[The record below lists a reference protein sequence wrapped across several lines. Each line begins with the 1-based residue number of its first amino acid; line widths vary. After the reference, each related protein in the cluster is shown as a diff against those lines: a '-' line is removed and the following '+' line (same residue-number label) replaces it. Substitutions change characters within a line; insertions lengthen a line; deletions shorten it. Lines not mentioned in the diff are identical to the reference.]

1 MGALVV
7 VGMPIHDLISGLT
20 SSSSS
25 EDGLP
30 RSSVGSAEQLAGGL
44 TSTGRSVALTEV
56 GLHTGSS

>member
-1 MGALVV
+1 M